1 MWQLATL
8 ARGGVIHA
16 NPALPPTRHVLFTEM
31 MCDWRQ
37 DVCNEA
43 PQRYGSIILH
53 LPPDTL
59 LLFSFCQL
67 LVTQIKMEIV
77 NFLSLIINKIIQSI
91 ASCYCCCLQFSSVQ
105 RWPLAGLRMLNNNT
119 RLCNTFLCIHSLYQC
134 LLQI

>member
-1 MWQLATL
+1 M
-8 ARGGVIHA
+8 
-16 NPALPPTRHVLFTEM
+16 
-31 MCDWRQ
+31 
-37 DVCNEA
+37 EA

-91 ASCYCCCLQFSSVQ
+91 ASCYCCCLQFSSV
-105 RWPLAGLRMLNNNT
+105 
-119 RLCNTFLCIHSLYQC
+119 
-134 LLQI
+134 